1 MVGKPGGSAAGAQGT
16 SQGHLGLLGAGRR
29 VINSGEPGRGGMRG
43 VQLLGLS
50 PLPSNLGLKSVG
62 SVPSPDLGIY
72 SSRCPGGIYYDCV
85 KRRLRN
91 HSKDGKLCFHAE
103 WEGRVE
109 REMQNKG

>member
-1 MVGKPGGSAAGAQGT
+1 MGV
-16 SQGHLGLLGAGRR
+16 
-29 VINSGEPGRGGMRG
+29 

-62 SVPSPDLGIY
+62 SVPSPDLGTY
-72 SSRCPGGIYYDCV
+72 SSRCLGGVYYDCV

-91 HSKDGKLCFHAE
+91 HSKDGKLCFLAE

-109 REMQNKG
+109 TEMRNKG